1 LEEDSRDL
9 REDYP
14 CNYISALTKSRGK
27 IQPWQIFFFVRKS
40 DYVPAEYISEL

>member
-1 LEEDSRDL
+1 MIMMVIRNGLEEDSRDL

-27 IQPWQIFFFVRKS
+27 IQP
-40 DYVPAEYISEL
+40 